1 MLSITNSEGRYMA
14 DDKLTA
20 KQRRFCELV
29 AAGKTQADA
38 YREAYDSNG
47 SSQTVRNSASKL
59 MQQEYIR
66 STVNR
71 LVKRREDIN
80 LARAVS
86 SQELVTRTLRDHITG
101 KIDLEPTQVQ
111 SVSILAKVSG
121 MYTTRIE
128 DVTDR
133 SSTDIEA
140 DLKRKLSE
148 LALVSSD
155 DAEVSDVTH

>member
-1 MLSITNSEGRYMA
+1 MT
-14 DDKLTA
+14 DKLTG

-59 MQQEYIR
+59 MKLEYIA
-66 STVNR
+66 STVNAII
-71 LVKRREDIN
+71 KRKSDLN
-80 LARAVS
+80 MARSVS
-86 SQELVTRTLRDHITG
+86 SQELVTRTLRDHISGT
-101 KIDLEPTQVQ
+101 IDLESTQVQ
-111 SVSILAKVSG
+111 SLSILAKVSG

-128 DVTDR
+128 DVTER
-133 SSTDIEA
+133 SSNDIEN

-148 LALVSSD
+148 LSLPVVDESD
-155 DAEVSDVTH
+155 IDESDVTH

>member
-1 MLSITNSEGRYMA
+1 MT
-14 DDKLTA
+14 DKLTA

-59 MQQEYIR
+59 MKLEYIA
-66 STVNR
+66 STVNAII
-71 LVKRREDIN
+71 KRKSDLN
-80 LARAVS
+80 MARSVS
-86 SQELVTRTLRDHITG
+86 SQELVTRTLRDHISGT
-101 KIDLEPTQVQ
+101 IDLESTQVQ
-111 SVSILAKVSG
+111 ALSILAKVSG

-128 DVTDR
+128 DVTER
-133 SSTDIEA
+133 SSNDIEN

-148 LALVSSD
+148 LSLPIVDESD
-155 DAEVSDVTH
+155 VDESDVTH